1 MHFNKANLSY
11 DFCYSLHK
19 VSLKKK
25 KKYNVHVNKKRRKQK
40 EKKKR
45 LWSAVVLNIERT
57 LQVLS
62 CKVTATTKTREG
74 KERVQKYI
82 NNKN

>member
-1 MHFNKANLSY
+1 MYFNKANLSY
-11 DFCYSLHK
+11 GVHK
-19 VSLKKK
+19 VSLKK

-74 KERVQKYI
+74 KERVQKYNI
-82 NNKN
+82 NNNKN